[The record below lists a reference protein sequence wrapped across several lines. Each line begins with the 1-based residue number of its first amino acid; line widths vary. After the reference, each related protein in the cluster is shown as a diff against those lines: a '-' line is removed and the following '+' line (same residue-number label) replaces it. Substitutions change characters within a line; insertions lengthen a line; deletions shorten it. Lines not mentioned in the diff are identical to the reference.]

1 MVYYI
6 LVLKE
11 VAITLFF
18 LSSVPY
24 FIYML
29 YMFIN
34 ERNRADE
41 KLDGIAE
48 KILDLCS
55 DDKPIM
61 LNVSQERL
69 IEKVADEIERRNS
82 LRRES

>member
-1 MVYYI
+1 M
-6 LVLKE
+6 
-11 VAITLFF
+11 AITLFF
-18 LSSVPY
+18 LTSVPY
-24 FIYML
+24 FIYMI
-29 YMFIN
+29 YIFIN

-48 KILDLCS
+48 RILDLCS

>member
-1 MVYYI
+1 MVYFI

-18 LSSVPY
+18 LSAIPY
-24 FIYML
+24 FIYMIYRL
-29 YMFIN
+29 AQDKN
-34 ERNRADE
+34 ERDE
-41 KLDGIAE
+41 KLDSIADRIL
-48 KILDLCS
+48 KIAS

-69 IEKVADEIERRNS
+69 IEKVADEIESRS